1 MRSLKKTT
9 SASNF
14 VYRALAEA
22 LTEDSLVSYVFAGVM
37 FAFCCCVSFGAS
49 YGVNFVAYVD
59 ANCGSHFGSNF
70 GSNSGSNFEPNSGSN
85 LDSSFD
91 VF

>member
-37 FAFCCCVSFGAS
+37 FAFCCCVSFEAS

-59 ANCGSHFGSNF
+59 ANCESHFGSNF
-70 GSNSGSNFEPNSGSN
+70 GSNFGPNSDSN
-85 LDSSFD
+85 LDSNFD

>member
-1 MRSLKKTT
+1 MKSLKKTT

-22 LTEDSLVSYVFAGVM
+22 LTEDFLVSYVFAGVM
-37 FAFCCCVSFGAS
+37 FAFCCCVSFEAS
-49 YGVNFVAYVD
+49 YGVSFVAYVD
-59 ANCGSHFGSNF
+59 ANFGSHFGSNF
-70 GSNSGSNFEPNSGSN
+70 ESDFGPNSGSN